1 MKKIS
6 LFGIL
11 VLLFVACTSF
21 ADEYSAGKYSLQVSN
36 HGDFSLMYDGEPLLF
51 SGTLSVHNSKWEW
64 ILFDRQFIPTLSA
77 KEENNTTVVT
87 LSLSR
92 PGVMENFKQT
102 MTLTPDGL
110 EVMYSGVALCDIFN
124 IENSINL
131 PEILFA
137 GQEYSCRT
145 HLSQTVNGVFAEDR
159 PEKSKDD
166 MCNGF
171 VLNGNFEFDGGTLI
185 IEPNTARLRLQDMR
199 NAAKISYYSLGWVIR
214 NLQKGQEFKQGYK
227 ITVRPADATL

>member
-102 MTLTPDGL
+102 MTLSPDGL
-110 EVMYSGVALCDIFN
+110 EVMYTGVALCDIFN
-124 IENSINL
+124 IENSLNL
-131 PEILFA
+131 PETLFA
-137 GQEYSCRT
+137 GQAYSCRI
-145 HLSQTVNGVFAEDR
+145 HSGQTVAEDFPEDR
-159 PEKSKDD
+159 PAKSNDD
-166 MCNGF
+166 MCGGF
-171 VLNGNFEFDGGTLI
+171 VLNGKFEFDGGILV
-185 IEPNTARLRLQDMR
+185 IEPNTAKVRLQDMR

-227 ITVRPADATL
+227 ITVRPADAAL